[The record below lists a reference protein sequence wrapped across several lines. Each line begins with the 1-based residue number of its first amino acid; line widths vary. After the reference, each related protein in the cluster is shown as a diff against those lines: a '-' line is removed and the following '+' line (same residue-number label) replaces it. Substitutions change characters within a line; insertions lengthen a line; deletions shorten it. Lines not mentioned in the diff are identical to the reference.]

1 MSSVKTNA
9 DVSDNLSG
17 EDKNENQALKDIL
30 KTTDFQK
37 EKLKVLVASPFNVY
51 YDDEAFSISATNA
64 TGPFDILPK
73 HHNFICI
80 LKPCEILI
88 RTTTGQI
95 QNMTINGGLMH
106 VKRDQVNVFL
116 DI

>member
-1 MSSVKTNA
+1 MSDLKAGS
-9 DVSDNLSG
+9 DFIDNLSK
-17 EDKNENQALKDIL
+17 EDKNENLALKDIL
-30 KTTDFQK
+30 KKVDPKK
-37 EKLKVLVASPFNVY
+37 EKLRVLVSSPFSVY
-51 YDDEAFSISATNA
+51 YDNEAFSISAVNE

-80 LKPCEILI
+80 LKPCEVSI

-95 QNMTINGGLMH
+95 QNISINGGLMH

>member
-1 MSSVKTNA
+1 MSAQTLDSEFI
-9 DVSDNLSG
+9 DNLSVK
-17 EDKNENQALKDIL
+17 DKNENQALKDIL
-30 KTTDFQK
+30 KSVDPK
-37 EKLKVLVASPFNVY
+37 EEKLKVVVASPFNVY
-51 YDDEAFSISATNA
+51 YDSDAFSISAVNE

-73 HHNFICI
+73 HHNFICL
-80 LKPCEILI
+80 LKPCELAI

-95 QNMTINGGLMH
+95 QNISINGGLMH

>member
-1 MSSVKTNA
+1 MSDSKINS
-9 DVSDNLSG
+9 DFIDNLSD

-30 KTTDFQK
+30 KSTDVQK
-37 EKLKVLVASPFNVY
+37 EKLKVIVASPFSVY
-51 YDDEAFSISATNA
+51 YDDLAFSISAVNE

-73 HHNFICI
+73 HHNFICL
-80 LKPCEILI
+80 LKPCEVAI
-88 RTTTGQI
+88 RTITGQI
-95 QNMTINGGLMH
+95 QNISINGGLMH